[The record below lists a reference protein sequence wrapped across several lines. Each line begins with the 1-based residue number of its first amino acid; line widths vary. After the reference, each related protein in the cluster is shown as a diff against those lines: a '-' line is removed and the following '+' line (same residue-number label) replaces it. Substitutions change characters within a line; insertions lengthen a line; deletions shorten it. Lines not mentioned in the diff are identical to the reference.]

1 MKRVGDLISNIF
13 DERFLD
19 KTRGYSTFF
28 SCWEDLMIKNGIAAA
43 AGHSWIKSAE
53 KGLVWIEV
61 DHPGWKQILQTKES
75 KLLHDFK
82 YRFPNMGISG
92 ISIVLCRP
100 GNREQG
106 TGNREERGEQR
117 AGISEQVAKGREQR
131 KESVEKKQAERL
143 KVSGDQEPVSIDAEP
158 RNSQYNE
165 IKDEALRALLDRLE
179 KHIAEKENNK

>member
-13 DERFLD
+13 DERFLE
-19 KTRGYSTFF
+19 KTRGYSAFF
-28 SCWEDLMIKNGIAAA
+28 DCWEDLMLKNGIASA

-75 KLLHDFK
+75 KLLHDFR
-82 YRFPNMGISG
+82 YRFPDMGISG
-92 ISIVLCRP
+92 ISIVLCKT
-100 GNREQG
+100 GNRERG
-106 TGNREERGEQR
+106 TGNREESGEQR
-117 AGISEQVAKGREQR
+117 AERAK
-131 KESVEKKQAERL
+131 A
-143 KVSGDQEPVSIDAEP
+143 SGDQEPAGTAAET
-158 RNSQYNE
+158 SDTHSE